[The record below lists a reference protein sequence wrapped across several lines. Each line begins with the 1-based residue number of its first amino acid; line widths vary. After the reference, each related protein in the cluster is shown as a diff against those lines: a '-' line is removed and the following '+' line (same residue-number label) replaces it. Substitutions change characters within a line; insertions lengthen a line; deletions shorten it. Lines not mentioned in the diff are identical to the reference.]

1 MKFDYHSIPPFFSP
15 TSKLPDTP
23 YGVHVV
29 IETPRGT
36 RHKFALNEDLGI
48 IEFSRTLPLG
58 MTWPCDFGFIPQT
71 KAGDGDPLDVALLI
85 EEGTFAGCLVQ
96 ARLVGM
102 IGFIKNGEEN
112 HRLLAVPVT
121 KKGAGGEWTGVND
134 LDDLSMRTVHSVQAF
149 LRQYNE
155 FEGAKIEL
163 TGIKSRDEALEAVK
177 VAVQKWKEE
186 PHPR

>member
-1 MKFDYHSIPPFFSP
+1 MIPYHDIPPFFKP

-36 RHKFALNEDLGI
+36 RHKYALNEELGI
-48 IEFSRTLPLG
+48 IEFSRTLPTG

-71 KAGDGDPLDVALLI
+71 HAGDGDPLDVCILI
-85 EEGTFAGCLVQ
+85 EEGTFSGCLMQ

-102 IGFIKNGEEN
+102 IGFVKNGEEN
-112 HRLLAVPVT
+112 NRLLAVPVT
-121 KKGAGGEWTGVND
+121 KKGAGSHWTEIND
-134 LDDLSMRTVHSVQAF
+134 LDDLSERKVREIEAF
-149 LRQYNE
+149 LVQYNE

-163 TGIKSRDEALEAVK
+163 TGIKNRDAALEAVNA
-177 VAVQKWKEE
+177 AVKAWQELG
-186 PHPR
+186 

>member
-1 MKFDYHSIPPFFSP
+1 MKYDYHSIPPFFKP
-15 TSKLPDTP
+15 TSKLPNDP
-23 YGVHVV
+23 FGIHVV

-36 RHKFALNEDLGI
+36 RHKYALNEELGI
-48 IEFSRTLPLG
+48 IEWSRTLPAG

-71 KAGDGDPLDVALLI
+71 HADDGDPIDVALLI

-102 IGFIKNGEEN
+102 IGFVKNGEEN
-112 HRLLAVPVT
+112 NRLLAVPVT
-121 KKGAGGEWTGVND
+121 KKGAGSHWTEVRD
-134 LDDLSMRTVHSVQAF
+134 IDDLSRRTIEEVQAF

-163 TGIKSRDEALEAVK
+163 TGIQNRDAALEAVK
-177 VAVQKWKEE
+177 EAVGKWKNI
-186 PHPR
+186 HA